1 MIVDFDANFNKKLNN
16 FKFNKVV
23 NKKVIQTIELF
34 EKASNLRDISNIKK
48 LTGHESFYRYKFGNY
63 RIGFEL
69 INNETVLFIDI
80 DIRSKF
86 YRKFP

>member
-1 MIVDFDANFNKKLNN
+1 MIVDFDANFNKKLND
-16 FKFNKVV
+16 FKFNKAV
-23 NKKVIQTIELF
+23 NKKVIATIEMF
-34 EKASNLRDISNIKK
+34 EKANRLSDITNIKK
-48 LTGHESFYRYKFGNY
+48 LKGHEVFYRYKFGNY

-69 INNETVLFIDI
+69 INSKTVLFLDI